1 MEKVR
6 VTICPEKTQGI
17 IHPNIFSHN
26 LEHTRSCI
34 YQGLSAQILR
44 NRKFAGKPAAH
55 SGQAAEWYRIG
66 GREVYFTLDRF
77 DAYVR
82 HSEEWFT
89 GILQRRNECN
99 SQVVQN
105 PYVGMEAGVGQDGIV
120 LEKDKSY
127 QVRSVVKTNSDEAF
141 SYTIR
146 IVNARTRRMYAEH
159 IETPAQ
165 HEWEKTAFVFTA
177 PESTD
182 NACFEVITHNRGEMK
197 IGVVSLIPTDHVLG
211 LRPDV
216 IDKLREIGPSVLRWP
231 GGNFAGEY
239 HWKDGLM
246 DVDMRGAQK
255 SVREMET
262 HPYTQ
267 GFDFHEM
274 AIDDFIQLCHLIGA
288 EPYLTIN
295 FGRDTAETCAQFVEY
310 CNGTADTEWGKV
322 RAERGFE
329 QPYAVKYWSLGNEQ
343 GLGHMDGPNT
353 PAAYTAKATQYAR
366 KMREVDPEIV
376 LFASG
381 AYNPDYDYR
390 EWLAELPKLAAE
402 GVHYISYHNYA
413 PRIFEGGADF
423 VTDNG
428 LKNTYATIIGA
439 PDKCLTA
446 VEKLRELMNENGCS
460 AVSISYDEWNLYFA
474 WYHDPGVLE
483 GLYTAL
489 MLDMLCKNHQRL
501 NISMVMYFQPI
512 NEGAIVVEKTY
523 AELTACGQMMGVMK
537 EHKGNLLLQSMT
549 DDEDVRCLV
558 SLDKQ
563 EDMYIATLINKSL
576 NQDKTLELQ
585 GITGLVEA
593 RLFRGESLMMG
604 TRFAEY
610 DVSAQDG
617 SMLLPAHSVMRL
629 RIKNV

>member
-1 MEKVR
+1 MEKVL
-6 VTICPEKTQGI
+6 VTVNPQEQSGI
-17 IHPNIFSHN
+17 IEPNIFSHN

-55 SGQAAEWYRIG
+55 SGQTAEWYRIG
-66 GREVYFTLDRF
+66 GKEVYLSLDRF
-77 DAYVR
+77 DAYVK

-89 GILQRRNECN
+89 GILRCRNELN

-105 PYVGMEAGVGQDGIV
+105 PYAGLEAGIGQDGIV
-120 LEKDKSY
+120 LEKNKEY

-146 IVNARTRRMYAEH
+146 IVNARTRRVYAEH
-159 IETPAQ
+159 VETPAQ
-165 HEWEKTAFVFTA
+165 HEWEKTEFVFTA

-182 NACFEVITHNRGEMK
+182 NACFEVITRNRGEMK
-197 IGVVSLIPTDHVLG
+197 IGVVSLIPTDHILG

-216 IDKLREIGPSVLRWP
+216 IDKLREIGSAVLRWP

-274 AIDDFIQLCHLIGA
+274 AIDDFIQLCHLVGA

-295 FGRDTAETCAQFVEY
+295 FGRDSAEACAQFVEY
-310 CNGTADTEWGKV
+310 CNGSIDTEWGKV

-366 KMREVDPEIV
+366 KMREVDSGII

-381 AYNPDYDYR
+381 AYNPEYDYS

-402 GVHYISYHNYA
+402 GVRYISYHNYA

-423 VTDNG
+423 VTDSG
-428 LKNTYATIIGA
+428 LKNTYDAIIGA
-439 PDKCLTA
+439 PDKCLA
-446 VEKLRELMNENGCS
+446 AAEKLREKMDEHGCS
-460 AVSISYDEWNLYFA
+460 SVSISYDEWNLYFA
-474 WYHDPGVLE
+474 WYHHPGVVE

-501 NISMVMYFQPI
+501 NIPMVMYFQPI
-512 NEGAIVVEKTY
+512 NEGAIIVEPTY
-523 AELTACGQMMGVMK
+523 AELTAGGQIMAAMK
-537 EHKGNLLLQSMT
+537 KHKGNILLQSET
-549 DDEDVRCLV
+549 DNADIRCLV
-558 SLDKQ
+558 SFDQ
-563 EDMYIATLINKSL
+563 QANMYIATLVNKSY
-576 NQDKTLELQ
+576 NQDKMLELQ
-585 GITGLVEA
+585 GINGKTEA
-593 RLFRGESLMMG
+593 QLFLGDSLMMG
-604 TRFAEY
+604 TRFVEREIS
-610 DVSAQDG
+610 VSNG
-617 SMLLPAHSVMRL
+617 SVLLPAHSVL
-629 RIKNV
+629 QLCVKPE

>member
-6 VTICPEKTQGI
+6 VIICPEKTQGI

-246 DVDMRGAQK
+246 DVDMRGA
-255 SVREMET
+255 
-262 HPYTQ
+262 
-267 GFDFHEM
+267 
-274 AIDDFIQLCHLIGA
+274 
-288 EPYLTIN
+288 
-295 FGRDTAETCAQFVEY
+295 
-310 CNGTADTEWGKV
+310 
-322 RAERGFE
+322 
-329 QPYAVKYWSLGNEQ
+329 
-343 GLGHMDGPNT
+343 
-353 PAAYTAKATQYAR
+353 
-366 KMREVDPEIV
+366 
-376 LFASG
+376 
-381 AYNPDYDYR
+381 
-390 EWLAELPKLAAE
+390 
-402 GVHYISYHNYA
+402 
-413 PRIFEGGADF
+413 
-423 VTDNG
+423 
-428 LKNTYATIIGA
+428 
-439 PDKCLTA
+439 
-446 VEKLRELMNENGCS
+446 
-460 AVSISYDEWNLYFA
+460 
-474 WYHDPGVLE
+474 
-483 GLYTAL
+483 
-489 MLDMLCKNHQRL
+489 
-501 NISMVMYFQPI
+501 
-512 NEGAIVVEKTY
+512 
-523 AELTACGQMMGVMK
+523 
-537 EHKGNLLLQSMT
+537 
-549 DDEDVRCLV
+549 
-558 SLDKQ
+558 
-563 EDMYIATLINKSL
+563 
-576 NQDKTLELQ
+576 
-585 GITGLVEA
+585 
-593 RLFRGESLMMG
+593 
-604 TRFAEY
+604 
-610 DVSAQDG
+610 
-617 SMLLPAHSVMRL
+617 
-629 RIKNV
+629 